1 MRHYILGAL
10 RISTL
15 VLAVTVIAAGAQEMK
30 PPQVSGVYADWQLAV
45 ELAALDALNARR
57 EETSGGEPSERPL
70 DELNAATGTRFPNI
84 AAREGEII
92 GKVGNFLGGATATT
106 YHLHFDLQVP
116 TKYGWVFVNPYM
128 TLVASYE
135 RLIEARG

>member
-1 MRHYILGAL
+1 MVL
-10 RISTL
+10 RAPGQAGLYL
-15 VLAVTVIAAGAQEMK
+15 VVNAPGERVRFRYLHMLPKQLDATGM
-30 PPQVSGVYADWQLAV
+30 VSGRLV
-45 ELAALDALNARR
+45 
-57 EETSGGEPSERPL
+57 
-70 DELNAATGTRFPNI
+70 
-84 AAREGEII
+84 REGEII

-135 RLIEARG
+135 RLIEARGQEIKENIPAVPSGVAATQTAQ

>member
-1 MRHYILGAL
+1 M
-10 RISTL
+10 
-15 VLAVTVIAAGAQEMK
+15 
-30 PPQVSGVYADWQLAV
+30 VSGRLV
-45 ELAALDALNARR
+45 
-57 EETSGGEPSERPL
+57 
-70 DELNAATGTRFPNI
+70 
-84 AAREGEII
+84 REGEII

-135 RLIEARG
+135 RLIEARGQEIKENIPAVPSGVAATQTAQ